1 MSDGTPETSTIEIGL
16 PLAGS
21 RKILPMKLVIE
32 SAISIPENM
41 KW

>member
-1 MSDGTPETSTIEIGL
+1 MSDGTPDTSTIEIGL

-21 RKILPMKLVIE
+21 RKILPMKFAML
-32 SAISIPENM
+32 SAISMPENM